1 MKDERKEEMLIE
13 NRIKKRNET
22 DSCNWEKLVI
32 ENYKGFSVQKK
43 WEQFRRLQEESW
55 GGQNNVRTKDYGL
68 FTSYNPKNTIICE
81 AQAKSWIC
89 FKFLW
94 YRMEKSKTAV
104 QAKKSVRWMPWHW
117 EPMKDVIT
125 CDKPWLGGNS
135 PWPMDFRM
143 GKPLW
148 RRAINP

>member
-1 MKDERKEEMLIE
+1 MLIE

-32 ENYKGFSVQKK
+32 KRIGFSVQKK
-43 WEQFRRLQEESW
+43 WEQFRRLREKSW
-55 GGQNNVRTKDYGL
+55 GGQNKIVRTKDYGL

-81 AQAKSWIC
+81 AQAIKAGFVSNFW
-89 FKFLW
+89 KTEW
-94 YRMEKSKTAV
+94 RKSKTAV

-125 CDKPWLGGNS
+125 CDKPRWVGNKL
-135 PWPMDFRM
+135 WPADFRM
-143 GKPLW
+143 GKPSWW
-148 RRAINP
+148 RTMNP